1 MWIYPSSFL
10 PPPFKYSRSACFPVL
25 SNPHEDADRPVCSS
39 LATQLQELLVWK
51 GLIGFRQKFSVPRGF
66 SIIFMTHHSYTCD
79 AVLLQ
84 KVSLLR
90 FVVLQRALTAQM
102 KGIGLSLILLGNL
115 LCIIFLFF
123 FFFYGS
129 RMHFWH
135 IVHKQTLFWVE
146 AYLVVEAMNCGSV
159 SDWVSLWIPA
169 WALSIDLL
177 CGHRQP
183 AHIFLSPLF
192 SLLLLLCGDNYTTQ
206 AFSPVPY

>member
-10 PPPFKYSRSACFPVL
+10 PPPFKYLRSACFPVL

-123 FFFYGS
+123 FFFLWIKNAFLAYCTQTNAVLGGS
-129 RMHFWH
+129 LSGSWSNELWLSEWLSQPLDSCLSTFYWF
-135 IVHKQTLFWVE
+135 IVWPQTTSS
-146 AYLVVEAMNCGSV
+146 YLSV
-159 SDWVSLWIPA
+159 SPI
-169 WALSIDLL
+169 LSVITFVR
-177 CGHRQP
+177 G
-183 AHIFLSPLF
+183 
-192 SLLLLLCGDNYTTQ
+192 
-206 AFSPVPY
+206 